1 MNDWKSEELT
11 RNYLT
16 GVRGAIP
23 LAKTQLELIHRL
35 IRALHPDFQS
45 FLDLGCGDG
54 ILGRSL
60 LDRWSSAECIF
71 LDFSEPMIKE
81 AKLKSSKILPNC
93 KFVIQDYST
102 HGWTESIQEALPLDL
117 VVSGFSIHHLEDDQ
131 KVNVYRDIFEI
142 LKPGG
147 LFLNLEHVA
156 SQSAGLEQVHDE
168 MFIDNLLAYQ
178 QKIDLNK
185 SRSVIEQQYYHR
197 EDKILNKLS
206 LVETQ
211 CEWLR
216 DIGFQ
221 DVDCYFKIFELALFG
236 GKKHD

>member
-1 MNDWKSEELT
+1 MTK
-11 RNYLT
+11 
-16 GVRGAIP
+16 
-23 LAKTQLELIHRL
+23 
-35 IRALHPDFQS
+35 
-45 FLDLGCGDG
+45 
-54 ILGRSL
+54 
-60 LDRWSSAECIF
+60 
-71 LDFSEPMIKE
+71 
-81 AKLKSSKILPNC
+81 
-93 KFVIQDYST
+93 
-102 HGWTESIQEALPLDL
+102 
-117 VVSGFSIHHLEDDQ
+117 

-221 DVDCYFKIFELALFG
+221 EVDCYFKIFELALFG